1 MKMTI
6 RRNQPPPKPTRV
18 TDADLM
24 RWWKRFI
31 DGEPPFMI
39 AETEGKELSSV
50 EKGLAYVAHKLG
62 SPEPGVE
69 RCRLIEH
76 HHKAMVALNEQIE
89 RSKKIVEGIDKD
101 LTEPIWSLD
110 FDLRDRLRA
119 ARSREVGTQIK
130 LYTEIRNIAAALESL
145 FQLKSVPLPVEVEE
159 REDRGV
165 FDSWSHEQMAQL
177 LEQATAESIP
187 DAEEILPEIPS

>member
-76 HHKAMVALNEQIE
+76 HHKSMVALNEQIE
-89 RSKKIVEGIDKD
+89 RSRQAVVDIDKD
-101 LTEPIWSLD
+101 LS
-110 FDLRDRLRA
+110 FFSADLEVKDKLRA
-119 ARSREVGTQIK
+119 ARTRELGVQIK
-130 LYTEIRNIAAALESL
+130 LYAEVRNIAAALESL
-145 FQLKSVPLPVEVEE
+145 FQLKTVPLPVEVEE
-159 REDRGV
+159 SDDRGV
-165 FDSWSHEQMAQL
+165 FDTWSHEQMAKL
-177 LEQATAESIP
+177 LEQATTEQIP
-187 DAEEILPEIPS
+187 DAEEISETPS

>member
-31 DGEPPFMI
+31 AGEPPFMI
-39 AETEGKELSSV
+39 AETEGKELGSV

-76 HHKAMVALNEQIE
+76 HHKAMVELNEQIE
-89 RSKKIVEGIDKD
+89 SSRKAVADIDA
-101 LTEPIWSLD
+101 
-110 FDLRDRLRA
+110 DLRAGFLEFDAKDKLRA
-119 ARSREVGTQIK
+119 ARTREVGLQIK
-130 LYTEIRNIAAALESL
+130 LYTEVRNIATALEAL

-159 REDRGV
+159 NDDRGV
-165 FDSWSHEQMAQL
+165 FDTWSHAQMAQL
-177 LEQATAESIP
+177 LEQATEESIP
-187 DAEEILPEIPS
+187 DAEEITEIPS